1 MKPRFHYVPEEAIA
15 HLRARDPRL
24 AETIDAVGPFTL
36 RLRPVKTLFDALL
49 RSVVY
54 QQLHGSAAAAIHA
67 RVMTVLAHHG
77 GPTPQALSIASDLEL
92 RGAGLSA
99 NKLAAARDLARC
111 CLDGTVP
118 SLREAVRLGDDELI
132 ARLTT
137 VRGIGPWTVHML
149 LLFYLGR
156 PDVMPTGDLAV
167 RAAFRK
173 IYRKRKGPTP
183 ATLLQHARR
192 WQPYRSV
199 AAWYLWRSLDTKL
212 LADTDTARR
221 RPPAPHR
228 APLVRRKAR
237 A

>member
-1 MKPRFHYVPEEAIA
+1 MKPRFHYVPEEAVA
-15 HLRARDPRL
+15 HLCASDPRL
-24 AETIDAVGPFTL
+24 AETIGRVGPFTL

-49 RSVVY
+49 RSIVY

-77 GPTPQALSIASDLEL
+77 GPNPQALSIASDLEL

-99 NKLAAARDLARC
+99 NKLAAARDLGRR

-118 SLREAVRLGDDELI
+118 TLREAARLGDDELI
-132 ARLTT
+132 TRLTT

-156 PDVMPTGDLAV
+156 PDVMPTGDFAV

-173 IYRKRKGPTP
+173 IYRKRKDPTP
-183 ATLLQHARR
+183 AVLLRHARR

-212 LADTDTARR
+212 LADTDTSAKRAPARR
-221 RPPAPHR
+221 G
-228 APLVRRKAR
+228 PLVRRKAR
-237 A
+237 G